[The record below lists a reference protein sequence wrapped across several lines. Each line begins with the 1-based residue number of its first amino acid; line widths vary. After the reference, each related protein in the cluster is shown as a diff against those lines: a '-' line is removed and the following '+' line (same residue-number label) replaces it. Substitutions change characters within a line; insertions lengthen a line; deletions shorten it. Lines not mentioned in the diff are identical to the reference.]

1 MYWCKIARTDAEFTE
16 ISKLNY
22 ATFVEEIPQHEADAT
37 GMRVDSFH
45 KQNTYLVV
53 LSDTTLV
60 GMIAL
65 RADRPFSLDRKIGRV
80 EDHLGEVG
88 RICEIR
94 LLAVQKEHRNGR
106 VFFLLARALSDYCC
120 EQGYD
125 AAVISGTTRELK
137 LYGQLGF
144 RPFAE
149 PVGTG
154 DAVFIP
160 MVTTRTAYAQSVA
173 ARLQAKRRLF
183 LPGPVR
189 LAGEVA
195 LPFSEEPMSHRSSTF
210 QAIYQEA
217 KGRLNAL
224 AQASAY
230 LLSGSGTL
238 ANEAILAQISR
249 LPERGLILANGEFG
263 TRLIKQA
270 DRWGLDFDK
279 VEVPWGEA
287 FDDKKIEEYLATG
300 QYGWLLMVHGET
312 STGMLNG
319 LQSIGVLCDKYQV
332 RLCADCISSF
342 GAVPFLLNNIW
353 LASAVS
359 GKAIGTMSGLA
370 IVFANHDISEDP
382 SLPSYLDLGR
392 YQHDIPFTLPFGL
405 LKSFAVALKQYPER
419 YQLLEGR
426 FVAMKQEIRDWP
438 LLAEG
443 FPTALSV
450 ATEGRFAD
458 FPEDA
463 HLSGFELHAQSGY
476 LRERGIFQISCI
488 QPDFEKDWTALQ
500 KFYTKYFEYQLH

>member
-1 MYWCKIARTDAEFTE
+1 MYWCKIARTEAEFTE
-16 ISKLNY
+16 IAKLNY
-22 ATFVEEIPQHEADAT
+22 STFVEEIPQHETDES
-37 GMRVDSFH
+37 GMRVDPFH

-65 RADRPFSLDRKIGRV
+65 RADRPFSLDRKIGRM
-80 EDHLGEVG
+80 EEHLGEVG

-144 RPFAE
+144 RPFAA

-154 DAVFIP
+154 DAVFVP

-189 LAGEVA
+189 LTGEVA
-195 LPFSEEPMSHRSSTF
+195 QPFSEEPMSHRSSTF

-217 KGRLNAL
+217 KAGLNAL
-224 AQASAY
+224 AGASPY

-238 ANEAILAQISR
+238 ANDAMLAQISR

-263 TRLIKQA
+263 ARLIQQA
-270 DRWGLDFDK
+270 NRWGLDFDRL
-279 VEVPWGEA
+279 EEPWGKA
-287 FDDKKIEEYLATG
+287 FDDKKIEELLATG

-312 STGMLNG
+312 STGMLNDLQTISG
-319 LQSIGVLCDKYQV
+319 LCCKYQV

-342 GAVPFLLNNIW
+342 GAVPFSLNNCW
-353 LASAVS
+353 LATAVS

-370 IVFANHDISEDP
+370 FVFANHDIAEDET
-382 SLPSYLDLGR
+382 LPSYLDLGR
-392 YQHDIPFTLPFGL
+392 YQHGIPFTLPFGL
-405 LKSFAVALKQYPER
+405 LKSFAAALKQYPER
-419 YQLLEGR
+419 YELLGNRLE
-426 FVAMKQEIRDWP
+426 AMKLDISDWP
-438 LLAEG
+438 LLSEG

-450 ATEGRFAD
+450 MMDGRFAD

-488 QPDFEKDWTALQ
+488 QPDFEKDWVALK
-500 KFYTKYFEYQLH
+500 KFYTKYFDYQMQ